1 MKIECAAIERKEDG
15 RIWIGER
22 HHDCIHD
29 IVKSGEATSV
39 TRELFTQGFL
49 TDQGDFVDRN
59 EAHRIAVI
67 AEQIKDTIHDSFDIL
82 ISEDL
87 Y

>member
-1 MKIECAAIERKEDG
+1 MKIECTAIERKEDG

-22 HHDCIHD
+22 HHNCIHD

-49 TDQGDFVDRN
+49 TDQGDFVDRC
-59 EAHRIAVI
+59 EAHRIAVV
-67 AEQIKDTIHDSFDIL
+67 ANQIPDTTHTPEDVL